1 MEDIS
6 AVFKVIGPAL
16 DRNTITV
23 DRAGIYAGRTSN
35 NDLPLPDKQISR
47 QHFRILWRDGNF
59 WVEDLDS
66 MNGVFLN
73 GARIDSQIPMPL
85 SVGDSLRAGPFVL
98 TLERVVRPALPTA
111 PDSGGREHQSNGNLN
126 SLRQEVPIRPGVIEA
141 SPATVYSSIPVS
153 RPSISPLQLDAMM
166 PRIKPRADRYPDGI
180 EGIPKDRS
188 TWLQYLPGIFADP
201 SLDQTEFMG
210 RYLLIFESLLSPI
223 VWMVDNFDLYLSP
236 ETAPEVWLQWMAS
249 WFDVELLHLIPEER
263 QREIMKQMGWLYLRR
278 GTRTGMERLL
288 ELYFGVSP
296 EILENVDGACRFV
309 VRLPLTRSDVEN
321 AHEIAERIIAS
332 QTPAFATFTIDVT

>member
-1 MEDIS
+1 MEETS
-6 AVFKVIGPAL
+6 AVFKITGPEL

-23 DRAGIYAGRTSN
+23 DRSGIIAGRTSN
-35 NDLPLPDKQISR
+35 NELPLRDKQISR

-59 WVEDLDS
+59 WIEDLDS

-85 SVGDSLRAGPFVL
+85 AVGDSIRAGPFVL
-98 TLERVVRPALPTA
+98 TLERIVRPAMPVT
-111 PDSGGREHQSNGNLN
+111 PDTGAKEIQSNGNLN
-126 SLRQEVPIRPGVIEA
+126 RLRQEVPVRPGVVES

-166 PRIKPRADRYPDGI
+166 PRIKLRPERYPDGI
-180 EGIPKDRS
+180 DGIPKDRS
-188 TWLQYLPGIFADP
+188 TWLQYLPGIFGDP

-236 ETAPEVWLQWMAS
+236 ETAPPVWLQWMAS

-263 QREIMKQMGWLYLRR
+263 QREILKQMGWLYLRR
-278 GTRTGMERLL
+278 GTRAGMERLL
-288 ELYFGVSP
+288 ELYFGVTP
-296 EILENVDGACRFV
+296 EIIENVDGPCRFV
-309 VRLPLTRSDVEN
+309 VRLALSRSDVDNGQET
-321 AHEIAERIIAS
+321 AERIIAS
-332 QTPAFATFTIDVT
+332 QTPAFATFTLEVT